1 MSIERKSAGGSPE
14 EKVLKFSSYHSDYSS
29 ANFKSFACSEIRNKL
44 RKWDSADYSSA
55 KT

>member
-1 MSIERKSAGGSPE
+1 MSTERKSAGGSPE

-29 ANFKSFACSEIRNKL
+29 ANLKSFACTKIRNKL
-44 RKWDSADYSSA
+44 RKWDYAEYSSA